1 MRIAVDASGGDYA
14 PYEIV
19 KGVIKAA
26 QELKDKGVE
35 IILVGKRPVLHVQA
49 GRHLKKLN
57 ISIVH
62 APQNI
67 EFNEHP
73 MEALRNKPKS
83 SIAVGTMLVKEG
95 KADAFV
101 SAGSTGAVLCAAYL
115 LLGKIEGIERPALGS
130 IIKLVPHA
138 PALLLDAGA
147 NSDCRPQHLVEFARL
162 GNIYA
167 KYVMGVETPRIAL
180 MSNGEEETKGNKLV
194 VETHQLLKV
203 APGLKF
209 IGNVEGHDL
218 VRNSADVIVTDGFTG
233 NVLIKAFEG
242 LGDSIIKIRQVGQA
256 VSSASHLRGR
266 ALLADV
272 GMGHMAKSMDFR
284 EYGGACLLGVKGTI
298 IVSHGRSR
306 AKAMKNAIFTA
317 KRTVEQRIPELIAEE
332 VKAHG
337 SSTTIPV

>member
-19 KGVIKAA
+19 KGAIKAA

-49 GRHLKKLN
+49 GKHLKKLN
-57 ISIVH
+57 LSIVH

-73 MEALRNKPKS
+73 VEALKNKPKS
-83 SIAVGTMLVKEG
+83 SIAVGTTMVKEG
-95 KADAFV
+95 LADAFV

-115 LLGKIEGIERPALGS
+115 LLGKIDGIERPALGS

-138 PALLLDAGA
+138 PSLLLDAGA
-147 NSDCRPQHLVEFARL
+147 NSDCRPMHLAEFARL

-167 KYVMGVETPRIAL
+167 KYVMGIETPRVGL
-180 MSNGEEETKGNKLV
+180 MSNGSEETKGNKLV
-194 VETHQLLKV
+194 VETHQLLKKM
-203 APGLKF
+203 PNIKF
-209 IGNVEGHDL
+209 IGNIEGHDL
-218 VRNSADVIVTDGFTG
+218 VRDTADVIVVDGYTG
-233 NVLIKAFEG
+233 NILIKAFEG

-256 VSSASHLRGR
+256 VTSASHLRGR
-266 ALLADV
+266 ELLVDV
-272 GMGHMAKSMDFR
+272 GIGHMAKSMDFR

-306 AKAMKNAIFTA
+306 AKAIKNAILTA

-332 VKAHG
+332 VKEHA
-337 SSTTIPV
+337 SPITV

>member
-19 KGVIKAA
+19 KGAIKAA

-62 APQNI
+62 APQSI

-115 LLGKIEGIERPALGS
+115 LLGKIEGIERPALAS

-138 PALLLDAGA
+138 PSLLLDAGA

-167 KYVMGVETPRIAL
+167 KYVMGIETPRVSL

-194 VETHQLLKV
+194 VETHQLLKGM
-203 APGLKF
+203 PGIKF

-218 VRNSADVIVTDGFTG
+218 VRNRADVIVTDGFTG

-256 VSSASHLRGR
+256 VSAASHLRGR

-284 EYGGACLLGVKGTI
+284 EYGGACLLGVQGTI

-306 AKAMKNAIFTA
+306 AKAIKNAIFTA
-317 KRTVEQRIPELIAEE
+317 KRTVEQRIPQLIAEE
-332 VKAHG
+332 VKLHA
-337 SSTTIPV
+337 IPISV

>member
-19 KGVIKAA
+19 KGAIKAA
-26 QELKDKGVE
+26 QMFKDKGVE

-67 EFNEHP
+67 EFHEHP
-73 MEALRNKPKS
+73 VEALKNKPKS
-83 SIAVGTMLVKEG
+83 SIVIGTMMVKEG

-101 SAGSTGAVLCAAYL
+101 SAGSTGAMLCAAYL
-115 LLGKIEGIERPALGS
+115 LLGKIEGIERPALAS
-130 IIKLVPHA
+130 IIKLTPHA

-147 NSDCRPQHLVEFARL
+147 NADCRPQHLVEFARL

-167 KYVMGVETPRIAL
+167 KYVIGVDKPRVAL

-194 VETHQLLKV
+194 VETHQMLK
-203 APGLKF
+203 AMPSLNF
-209 IGNVEGHDL
+209 IGNIEGHDL
-218 VRNSADVIVTDGFTG
+218 VHNKADVIVTDGFTG

-256 VSSASHLRGR
+256 VNSASHLRGR

-272 GMGHMAKSMDFR
+272 GMGHMVKGMDFR
-284 EYGGACLLGVKGTI
+284 EVGGACLLGVKGTI

-306 AKAMKNAIFTA
+306 AKAMMNAILMA
-317 KRTVEQRIPELIAEE
+317 KRTVEQRIPQLIAEE
-332 VKAHG
+332 VKENA
-337 SSTTIPV
+337 SPVTV

>member
-19 KGVIKAA
+19 KGAIKAA

-115 LLGKIEGIERPALGS
+115 LLGKIEGIERPALAS

-138 PALLLDAGA
+138 PSLLLDAGA

-167 KYVMGVETPRIAL
+167 KYVMGIETPRVSL

-194 VETHQLLKV
+194 VETHQLLK
-203 APGLKF
+203 AMPGIKF

-218 VRNSADVIVTDGFTG
+218 VRNRADVIVTDGFTG

-256 VSSASHLRGR
+256 VSAASHLRGR

-284 EYGGACLLGVKGTI
+284 EYGGACLLGVQGTI

-306 AKAMKNAIFTA
+306 AKAIKNAIFTA
-317 KRTVEQRIPELIAEE
+317 KRTVEQRIPQLIAEE
-332 VKAHG
+332 VKQHA
-337 SSTTIPV
+337 SPVSV

>member
-14 PYEIV
+14 PHEIV

-26 QELKDKGVE
+26 QELKDKDVE
-35 IILVGKRPVLHVQA
+35 LILVGKRPVLHVQA
-49 GRHLKKLN
+49 GKYLKKLN

-67 EFNEHP
+67 DFHEHP
-73 MEALRNKPKS
+73 MEALKNKPKS
-83 SIAVGTMLVKEG
+83 SIVVGTMLVKEG
-95 KADAFV
+95 RADAFV
-101 SAGSTGAVLCAAYL
+101 SAGSTGAVLGAAYL
-115 LLGKIEGIERPALGS
+115 LLGKIDGIDRPALGS

-138 PALLLDAGA
+138 PSLLLDAGA

-167 KYVMGVETPRIAL
+167 KYVMGIETPRVSL
-180 MSNGEEETKGNKLV
+180 MSNGSEETKGNKLI
-194 VETHQLLKV
+194 VETHQLLKKI
-203 APGLKF
+203 PDIKF
-209 IGNVEGHDL
+209 VGNVEGHDL
-218 VRNSADVIVTDGFTG
+218 VRDSADVIVTDGFTG
-233 NVLIKAFEG
+233 NILIKAFEG
-242 LGDSIIKIRQVGQA
+242 LGDSIIKIRQVGHA

-272 GMGHMAKSMDFR
+272 GISHMAKGMDFR

-306 AKAMKNAIFTA
+306 AKAIKNAILTA
-317 KRTVEQRIPELIAEE
+317 KRTVEQRIPQLIAEE
-332 VKAHG
+332 VKDNAN
-337 SSTTIPV
+337 PVAV

>member
-19 KGVIKAA
+19 KGAIKAA

-62 APQNI
+62 APQSI

-115 LLGKIEGIERPALGS
+115 LLGKIEGIERPALAS

-138 PALLLDAGA
+138 PSLLLDAGA

-167 KYVMGVETPRIAL
+167 KYVMGIETPRVSL

-194 VETHQLLKV
+194 IETHQLLK
-203 APGLKF
+203 AMPGIKF

-218 VRNSADVIVTDGFTG
+218 VRNRADVIVTDGFTG

-256 VSSASHLRGR
+256 VSAASHLRGR

-284 EYGGACLLGVKGTI
+284 EYGGACLLGVQGTI

-317 KRTVEQRIPELIAEE
+317 KRTVEQRIPQLIAEE
-332 VKAHG
+332 VKQHA
-337 SSTTIPV
+337 IPVSV

>member
-19 KGVIKAA
+19 KGAIKAA

-73 MEALRNKPKS
+73 VEALRNKPKS

-115 LLGKIEGIERPALGS
+115 VLGKIEGIERPALGS

-138 PALLLDAGA
+138 PMLLLDAGA

-167 KYVMGVETPRIAL
+167 KYVIGIDTPRVAL

-194 VETHQLLKV
+194 VETHQMLKTT
-203 APGLKF
+203 PGLKF

-218 VRNSADVIVTDGFTG
+218 VRARADVIVTDGFTG
-233 NVLIKAFEG
+233 NILIKAFEG
-242 LGDSIIKIRQVGQA
+242 LGDSMIKIRQVSQA
-256 VSSASHLRGR
+256 VNSASHLRGR

-272 GMGHMAKSMDFR
+272 GIGHMAKGMDFR
-284 EYGGACLLGVKGTI
+284 EVGGACLLGVKGTI

-306 AKAMKNAIFTA
+306 AKAMKNAILMA
-317 KRTVEQRIPELIAEE
+317 KRTVEQRIPQLIAEE
-332 VKAHG
+332 VREHA
-337 SSTTIPV
+337 SPVSV